1 MNQHVLV
8 KDSETYSGQF
18 VATKSFVDKE
28 VICYGNDP
36 VKVSAQAKQKGIDDP
51 VVFYIPQKDV
61 VQIYQ
66 CL

>member
-1 MNQHVLV
+1 MNAHVLV
-8 KDSETYSGQF
+8 KDSEVYSGQY

-28 VICYGNDP
+28 VICHGDNP
-36 VKVSAQAKQKGIDDP
+36 ISVTAEAKEKGINDP
-51 VVFYIPQKDV
+51 VVFYIPPEDV